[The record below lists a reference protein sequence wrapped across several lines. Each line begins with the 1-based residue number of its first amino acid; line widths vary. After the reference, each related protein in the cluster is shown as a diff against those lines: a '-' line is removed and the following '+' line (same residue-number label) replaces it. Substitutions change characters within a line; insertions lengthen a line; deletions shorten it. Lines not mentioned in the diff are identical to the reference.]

1 MATISADVGR
11 LDIRVNA
18 VCPGYIDTPMSQ
30 GFFTGAGSGAGGR
43 TIDQLQDA
51 VRDVHVLRRYG
62 TTGGHRQPGPLAGF
76 RRGALRLRT
85 AVGPRRRA
93 HRPGPADA
101 PMTTGPMAPGSDA
114 TWAAPAGSSPT
125 CPHDA
130 FSLADDPEAAR
141 RDALARHTL
150 GRMGEPADVAQVVA
164 LACLRRCRLRHRPVF
179 TVDGGLTAA
188 SPLRPRLH

>member
-62 TTGGHRQPGPLAGF
+62 TTRRTSPTWSTGWLPTRRATPPDSCGSSTAGSPP
-76 RRGALRLRT
+76 RSSRCAYDDR
-85 AVGPRRRA
+85 AHGPRVRCDTGC
-93 HRPGPADA
+93 PGWILTD
-101 PMTTGPMAPGSDA
+101 MS
-114 TWAAPAGSSPT
+114 
-125 CPHDA
+125 HDA

-164 LACLRRCRLRHRPVF
+164 WLASDAVAFVTGQSSPS
-179 TVDGGLTAA
+179 TAA
-188 SPLRPRLH
+188 